1 MKKIYTILAAI
12 LLTTG
17 VFAQAP
23 QKMSYQAIIRDA
35 GNALVKNHSVGMKIS
50 ILQGTTPVY
59 VEKQTPLTNANG
71 LVTIEIG
78 GGTVIS
84 GVFSAIDWANGIYSI
99 KTETDPNGG
108 TAYSVTGTSQLLSV
122 PYALN
127 SGDNKWSSNGFGI
140 NNNSGSVGIGT
151 TTPFTPLYVKST
163 SANLATFDGGS
174 SLWITLAE
182 NGIQRGYIGSFAG
195 NPEDVDFGTYA
206 GNTGSVHLT
215 TNDTPK
221 LTVANSGNVGI
232 GTTTPDATLHVKS
245 LAGKIANFDGPDG
258 SWIYFSE
265 NGVPKGYIGSFAGNA
280 DDVDFGTGGAN
291 ATGSVHL
298 TTNAGPKL
306 TVINNGNVGIGTTT
320 PTTKLEVNG
329 ATKLGTDAPAIKM
342 KKLTGTTSATQG
354 GQTSIAHGVNSA
366 KILAVNVLVQYLT
379 TVGFDVPPSYNAN
392 PGYEFDFFISS
403 TDVIVWPKTGNSA
416 SILSKPIKIL
426 VTYEE

>member
-1 MKKIYTILAAI
+1 
-12 LLTTG
+12 
-17 VFAQAP
+17 
-23 QKMSYQAIIRDA
+23 
-35 GNALVKNHSVGMKIS
+35 
-50 ILQGTTPVY
+50 LQGTTPVY
-59 VEKQTPLTNANG
+59 VEKQTPSTNANG

-84 GVFSAIDWANGIYSI
+84 GIFSTIDWSTGTYSV
-99 KTETDPNGG
+99 KTETDPTGG
-108 TAYSVTGTSQLLSV
+108 TAYSISGTSQLLSV

-151 TTPFTPLYVKST
+151 TSPNTPLYVKST

-221 LTVANSGNVGI
+221 LTVISSGNVGI
-232 GTTTPDATLHVKS
+232 GTTTPDATLTVKS
-245 LAGKIANFDGPDG
+245 PIGKIATFDGPDG

-280 DDVDFGTGGAN
+280 DDVDFGTGGTN
-291 ATGSVHL
+291 AAGSVHL

-306 TVINNGNVGIGTTT
+306 TVINNGNVGIGTTV

-354 GQTSIAHGVNSA
+354 GQTNIAHGLNST
-366 KILAVNVLVQYLT
+366 KILAVNVLVQYLAT
-379 TVGFDVPPSYNAN
+379 AGFDVPPSYNAN
-392 PGYEFDFFISS
+392 PGYEFDYYISS
-403 TDVIVWPKTGNSA
+403 TDVIVWLKTGNSA
-416 SILSKPIKIL
+416 NILSKPIKIL

>member
-1 MKKIYTILAAI
+1 MKKISTILASI
-12 LLTTG
+12 LLAVS

-23 QKMSYQAIIRDA
+23 QKMSYQAVVRDA
-35 GNALVKNHSVGMKIS
+35 GNVLIKNHAVGMKIS
-50 ILQGTTPVY
+50 ILQGSTPVY
-59 VEKQTPLTNANG
+59 IETQTPTTNANG
-71 LVTIEIG
+71 LVTLEIG
-78 GGTVIS
+78 SGTVVS
-84 GVFSAIDWANGIYSI
+84 GDFSIINWASGTYNV
-99 KTETDPNGG
+99 KTETDPTGG
-108 TAYSVTGTSQLLSV
+108 TNYTVTGTSQLLSV

-127 SGDNKWSSNGFGI
+127 SSDNKWSSNGFGI

-174 SLWITLAE
+174 SLWLTLAE

-206 GNTGSVHLT
+206 GSTGSVHLT

-221 LTVANSGNVGI
+221 LTVANSGYVGI
-232 GTTTPDATLHVKS
+232 GTTTPDASFTVKS
-245 LAGKIANFDGPDG
+245 SVGKIANFDGPDG

-342 KKLTGTTSATQG
+342 KKLTGTTGSAQG
-354 GQTSIAHGVNSA
+354 AQINIAHGLNSA
-366 KILAVNVLVQYLT
+366 KILAVNVLVQYASE
-379 TVGFDVPPSYNAN
+379 GYDVPSSYTFN
-392 PGYEFDFFISS
+392 PGYEFTYYVTP
-403 TDVIVWPKTGNSA
+403 TDIWIWLKSGNSA
-416 SILSKPIKIL
+416 TIVSKPFKIL